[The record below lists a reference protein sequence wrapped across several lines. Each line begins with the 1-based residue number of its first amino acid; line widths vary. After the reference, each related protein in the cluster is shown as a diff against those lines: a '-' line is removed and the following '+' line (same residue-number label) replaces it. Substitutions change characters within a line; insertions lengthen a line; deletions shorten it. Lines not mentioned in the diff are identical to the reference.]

1 MKKFDVTTWKNEI
14 RASLPNLEKMVADA
28 KERYET
34 ARRVWREDNYSDW
47 GYEMYRM
54 AEKELWE
61 MERDLERSNLLVQDQ
76 LYCNQHFYTDIEAWE
91 VIGYVS
97 EKCLIIREMKAELKP
112 EAAQK
117 LGDSFVPG
125 GFCGHFNND
134 LQEWDIVPDP
144 EGEVIRV
151 RLHKDGCYH
160 QAGSKG
166 TRFYL
171 EDKPRKYYDY
181 NF

>member
-47 GYEMYRM
+47 GYEMYKM
-54 AEKELWE
+54 AERELWE
-61 MERDLERSNLLVQDQ
+61 MERDLKRSKLLVQDQ

-97 EKCLIIREMKAELKP
+97 EKCLIIREMKAELRP
-112 EAAQK
+112 DAEQR
-117 LGDSFVPG
+117 LRDSFVSG
-125 GFCGHFNND
+125 GFCGHFDND
-134 LQEWDIVPDP
+134 LQEWQIVPDP
-144 EGEVIRV
+144 EGQVIRV
-151 RLHKDGCYH
+151 RLHKDGNYH
-160 QAGSKG
+160 AAGDKG
-166 TRFYL
+166 TRFIL
-171 EDKPRKYYDY
+171 SDEPRKYYDY